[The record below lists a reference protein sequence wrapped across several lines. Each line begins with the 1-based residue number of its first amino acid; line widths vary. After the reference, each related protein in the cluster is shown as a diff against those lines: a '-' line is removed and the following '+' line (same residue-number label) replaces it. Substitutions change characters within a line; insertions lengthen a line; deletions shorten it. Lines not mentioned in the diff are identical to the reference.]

1 MDTIKSLHLADF
13 RPSLTK
19 TFANTTLDSEIRIG
33 AYLALINSADV
44 FLMDKLKTVLDTEP
58 VNQGWHLIYILLM
71 KLEKLVRGT
80 LNAGVGH

>member
-58 VNQGWHLIYILLM
+58 VNQGWHLIYIL
-71 KLEKLVRGT
+71 
-80 LNAGVGH
+80 